1 MPKALLDLGGVSA
14 LDRVL
19 TTAAGAE
26 LGPPIVVLG
35 FGAERVVPLILAR
48 GKRPPRVRWI
58 ANPDPERGQT
68 SSVQAGL
75 AALPPAASAVALW
88 PVDHPLIEIEDLR
101 ALVTTARARPE
112 CPVVL
117 PSHMGRAGH
126 PALLRR
132 TLFPAILALAPE
144 TPLRD
149 FLRTERARTAFVE
162 RPTDSVLVDLDT
174 PADLEAA
181 RQRLRAEDGQA

>member
-1 MPKALLDLGGVSA
+1 
-14 LDRVL
+14 
-19 TTAAGAE
+19 
-26 LGPPIVVLG
+26 
-35 FGAERVVPLILAR
+35 
-48 GKRPPRVRWI
+48 
-58 ANPDPERGQT
+58 
-68 SSVQAGL
+68 
-75 AALPPAASAVALW
+75 
-88 PVDHPLIEIEDLR
+88 
-101 ALVTTARARPE
+101 
-112 CPVVL
+112 
-117 PSHMGRAGH
+117 MGRAGH